1 MLLVSLTTFV
11 DAQDG
16 ATAPLPTGVENKAP
30 AAASDPTPAAAPS
43 APADA
48 ANNSSDPAA
57 PSTPDQPQAAP
68 ADELK
73 PDANYT
79 GPRIESIYP

>member
-30 AAASDPTPAAAPS
+30 DPAPAAPS

-48 ANNSSDPAA
+48 NSGANNSSDPAA
-57 PSTPDQPQAAP
+57 PSSPDQPQAAA
-68 ADELK
+68 ADDPLK

-79 GPRIESIYP
+79 GPRIDSIYP